1 MFRIR
6 VPATSANLGPGFD
19 CLGLALC
26 LYNVVEVE
34 KHDSLRIEIEGEGA
48 EGIPRN
54 GTNLVFRAYRR
65 TMTRLGL
72 NAENL
77 YIKQY
82 NDIPSTRGLGSSST
96 AVVAGILAAQAISG
110 VILTKEESLLI
121 ATQAEGHPD
130 NVAPALYGGF
140 VAAVGGTHDARCLS
154 FRVPEALVPVALVPD
169 YELSTTKARDVLPK
183 SVSFADAV
191 FNVSRASFLVA
202 AMAKGDIDGLFSVL
216 YDRLHQPYRAKLI
229 DGFDEI
235 IQACFDLG
243 CPAYLSGAGPTLMAF
258 CKQKDVIRFTDQ
270 IRPVLFK
277 FGTWQIIP
285 LKVDNEG
292 ALVQRVE

>member
-26 LYNVVEVE
+26 QYNVVEVE
-34 KHDSLRIEIEGEGA
+34 KHESLRIEIEGEGA
-48 EGIPRN
+48 EDIPRN

-72 NAENL
+72 NPENL
-77 YIKQY
+77 FIKQH
-82 NDIPSTRGLGSSST
+82 NEIPSTRGLGSSST

-110 VILTKEESLLI
+110 VTLSKEESLLI
-121 ATQAEGHPD
+121 ATQTEGHPD

-154 FRVPEALVPVALVPD
+154 FRVPEELVPVAMVPD
-169 YELSTTKARDVLPK
+169 YELSTAKAREVLPK
-183 SVSFADAV
+183 SVPFADAV
-191 FNVSRASFLVA
+191 FNVSRSSFLVA

-216 YDRLHQPYRAKLI
+216 YDRLHQQYRAKLI
-229 DGFDEI
+229 KGFDDI

-258 CKQKDVIRFTDQ
+258 CKKKDVTKFTEQ
-270 IRPVLFK
+270 IKPLLCS
-277 FGTWQIIP
+277 FGNWQILP

-292 ALVQRVE
+292 AQVQRID